1 MGDLGAPDVV
11 IFGAE
16 FDEKGD
22 GNTVRFEGERGL
34 RQYSEV

>member
-22 GNTVRFEGERGL
+22 GSGKFHKWGGVCGSHE
-34 RQYSEV
+34 